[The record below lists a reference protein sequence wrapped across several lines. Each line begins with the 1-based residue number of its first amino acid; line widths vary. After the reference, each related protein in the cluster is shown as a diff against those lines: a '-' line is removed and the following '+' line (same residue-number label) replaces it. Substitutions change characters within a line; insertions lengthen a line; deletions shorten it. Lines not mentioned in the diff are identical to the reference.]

1 MKHKTGF
8 EDDMELTQ
16 KFTFNPKVGI
26 DNPALVTT
34 DDTEMGCRPVPRL
47 CRLCRSEGESF
58 GFYLRME
65 LGCAGHVIRQV
76 EPWSVA
82 ERSGLRDGDR
92 LLEINGDFVDHMEHS
107 KIVQKIHASG
117 MQVSFLV
124 LEGSDFE
131 RARGQGVDLRALAR
145 EHSGGE
151 QCARPRLCHVTRDHQ
166 DGLGFTIAAVE
177 GSKGRFSLTV
187 MSGGPAEKAGVRT
200 GDRLIWINGDHVADL
215 THCALNKMVK
225 KCGDGVTLL
234 VLDSASEERYRKRG
248 IVVVPAMAGEH
259 NLPHRP
265 RKLYLVK
272 GPSGYGFRLGQER
285 LPSGR
290 IAHFLREVDPDSPAE
305 GAGMQDGDRLLAVN
319 GDPVEGL
326 EHEDIVT
333 RVRKSGRQVTLTA
346 IDSQGSEFYSQLGL
360 TPLLF
365 SEDSDPVT
373 PLQEETPALTAPPVE
388 NLQEPQAPLAKPRL
402 CHLEKGI
409 AGFGFNLRSILDE
422 PSIFIGQ
429 VAQGSPAERA
439 ELREGDVVVE
449 VNGVNVE
456 SEYIEDVVGRMKE
469 GGSQLTVLVLGPVEY
484 QQYKQ
489 SGTPITADLAVSK
502 QAEEPEPSSKSFL

>member
-8 EDDMELTQ
+8 EDGMELTQ

-34 DDTEMGCRPVPRL
+34 DDTEMVCRPVPRL

-117 MQVSFLV
+117 RQVSFLV

-131 RARGQGVDLRALAR
+131 RARWQGVDLRALAR

-166 DGLGFTIAAVE
+166 DGLGFTVAAVE

-187 MSGGPAEKAGVRT
+187 TSGGPAEKAGVRT

-234 VLDSASEERYRKRG
+234 VLDSESEEHYRKRG

-285 LPSGR
+285 LPLRR
-290 IAHFLREVDPDSPAE
+290 IAHFMREVDPDSPAE

-489 SGTPITADLAVSK
+489 SGTPITADLAVGK
-502 QAEEPEPSSKSFL
+502 QAEKPEPSSKSFL